1 MANVKQD
8 VYTIIREV
16 LNVNPKKID
25 SNSPWDE
32 LGVESF
38 DLVEL
43 IVALRE
49 HFKLKISTRDLDKVT
64 TLNDLINFI
73 ESKVPQTKT

>member
-1 MANVKQD
+1 MTNVRQD

-25 SNSPWDE
+25 HNTPWYQ
-32 LGVESF
+32 LGAESF

-43 IVALRE
+43 IVALRD
-49 HFKLKISTRDLDKVT
+49 HFNLKIATKDLDKVT

-73 ESKVPQTKT
+73 EQKINKT

>member
-1 MANVKQD
+1 MTNVRQD
-8 VYTIIREV
+8 VYIIIREV

-25 SNSPWDE
+25 HNTPWYE
-32 LGVESF
+32 LGAESF

-49 HFKLKISTRDLDKVT
+49 HFKLKIATKDLSQVT
-64 TLNDLINFI
+64 TLNDLIDFI
-73 ESKVPQTKT
+73 ERKAQ

>member
-1 MANVKQD
+1 MNTVKQD

-25 SNSPWDE
+25 HNTPWYE
-32 LGVESF
+32 LGAESF

-43 IVALRE
+43 IVALRD
-49 HFKLKISTRDLDKVT
+49 HFNLKIKTADLSKVN
-64 TLNDLINFI
+64 TLGDLISFI
-73 ESKVPQTKT
+73 ENKLEKA

>member
-1 MANVKQD
+1 MKSVRQD

-16 LNVNPKKID
+16 LNINPKKID
-25 SNSPWDE
+25 HNTPWYE
-32 LGVESF
+32 LGAESF

-49 HFKLKISTRDLDKVT
+49 HFNLKIKTKDLTNVN
-64 TLNDLINFI
+64 TLNDLISFI
-73 ESKVPQTKT
+73 ETKVG

>member
-1 MANVKQD
+1 MSSVRQD

-25 SNSPWDE
+25 HSTPWYE
-32 LGVESF
+32 LGAESF

-49 HFKLKISTRDLDKVT
+49 HFKLKIKTKDLTSVN
-64 TLNDLINFI
+64 TLNDLVNFI
-73 ESKVPQTKT
+73 ETRTKK